1 MKLIDDTVPL
11 DSALPAFS
19 TNTSFRVIERLN
31 LADTDPGVDETSWRP
46 LRIVASDD
54 APARVV
60 RRRS

>member
-19 TNTSFRVIERLN
+19 NHTPCRVIERRN
-31 LADTDPGVDETSWRP
+31 LADADRGVDETDWRP